1 MFYRLGEMNDMQV
14 ARASQTAQV
23 TQGKGRR
30 GFTLL
35 ELLMVVAILGVVLI
49 AITQLLTAVL
59 SGSGKSSAAQAVKEN
74 GQFAL
79 STIQKT
85 VRRAKSVSVCSG
97 GTLTVIVSEAGG
109 DVTYSFSWTGS
120 PTYGLTKTTTPS
132 GNTSDLVDSSVRVT
146 AFSCTLTSAL
156 PTAPAVVSISMTLD
170 KPSLSVDQSAGSQ
183 TFTASSSLRTY

>member
-1 MFYRLGEMNDMQV
+1 MIHNFQFSTFHFLLRKRP
-14 ARASQTAQV
+14 A
-23 TQGKGRR
+23 
-30 GFTLL
+30 FTLL

-85 VRRAKSVSVCSG
+85 VRRAKSVSTCSG
-97 GTLTVIVSEAGG
+97 GTLSVIVAETGG
-109 DVTYSFSWTGS
+109 DITYSFSWTGS
-120 PTYGLTKTTTPS
+120 PTYGLAKTTTPPGS
-132 GNTSDLVDSSVRVT
+132 TSDLVDSSVRVT
-146 AFSCTLTSAL
+146 AFSCTLTSSL
-156 PTAPAVVSISMTLD
+156 PTAPPVVAISMTLD